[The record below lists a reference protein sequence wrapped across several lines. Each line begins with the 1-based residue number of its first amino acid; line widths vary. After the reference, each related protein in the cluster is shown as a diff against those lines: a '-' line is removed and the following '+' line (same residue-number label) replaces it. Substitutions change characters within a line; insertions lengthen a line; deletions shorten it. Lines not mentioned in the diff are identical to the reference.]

1 MTSYF
6 FSMTLTDLFA
16 AAAFVF
22 VSTVTPGPNNFLVM
36 TSGTQWGIKPSVKL
50 VAGILSGFILMNLA
64 VGLGLMRVFEAF
76 PSLIVVI
83 KVASTAY
90 LVYLTWKIATA
101 KPQVGGETG
110 TARPMTFVEGALFQ
124 LVNPKAWAMIVTAL
138 TVYLDTTSLGSV
150 LLLAAGFLAV
160 GIPNFTMWL
169 AVGTQIKRLL
179 STERRARIFNQAMA
193 ALLVLSM
200 VPVLMA

>member
-1 MTSYF
+1 
-6 FSMTLTDLFA
+6 MTLTDLFA

-36 TSGTQWGIKPSVKL
+36 TSGTQWGVKPTVQL
-50 VAGILSGFILMNLA
+50 VAGILSGFMLMILA
-64 VGLGLMRVFEAF
+64 VGLGLMRLFEAV

-90 LVYLTWKIATA
+90 LIRLTWKIVTA
-101 KPQVGGETG
+101 KAHVDGDEAR
-110 TARPMTFVEGALFQ
+110 ARPMTFVEGALFQ

-138 TVYLDTTSLGSV
+138 TVYIDSATVGSV
-150 LLLAAGFLAV
+150 LLLAAAFLAV
-160 GIPNFTMWL
+160 GVPNFTMWL
-169 AVGTQIKRLL
+169 TIGTQIKKLL
-179 STERRARIFNQAMA
+179 STERRARVFNQAMA

-200 VPVLMA
+200 VPVLVG